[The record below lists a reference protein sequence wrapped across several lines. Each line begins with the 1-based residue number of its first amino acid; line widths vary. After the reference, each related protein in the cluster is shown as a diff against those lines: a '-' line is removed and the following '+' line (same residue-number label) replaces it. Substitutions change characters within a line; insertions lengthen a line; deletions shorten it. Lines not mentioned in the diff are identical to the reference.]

1 MIDVSKFLKLL
12 GNELDNVQISE
23 EKFNNI
29 LKQCVVKE
37 VNLDN
42 YNINNI
48 TKDVNAIVENQK
60 KTKNALVENLNK
72 INELNSVNTN
82 KTSKATKMK
91 KSVFADW
98 EDIDIFKY
106 CTENG
111 LDKGIADFEHLNR
124 GGLIHAANNN
134 KIDLKKDYVYSKDPL
149 NYCMEHG
156 YLDGIENPKK
166 LKKDVLRSIAQS
178 GGKYQVSAADIKI
191 DTPVTAFH
199 NYNEKTENISNKS
212 TVSNETKDVHPINP
226 SEPIENSDAIKNK
239 EEEYKQ
245 ITFATIGNSSEHE
258 HIFDKDGNEIIDRID
273 NTNNRLNNFVYD
285 IDGKPLINQNVAKVE
300 TTKSEDIPSAAEL
313 LARAGLYKETKLNNM
328 PNVSPADQLNNAE
341 FIKRLESI
349 NNEIGHDERRKSLD
363 SYDDEYQQKLRNEE
377 RLRES
382 YEVNKQAIKEHK
394 AEVRAVRKLKVKN
407 VFATGKNLTNHVI
420 DKLKV
425 GGYKVKE
432 AGYNLGQRF
441 VAAYNGFTQSSYDR
455 STINTAL
462 IDNNLASDYNDI
474 DGMGGRRL

>member
-23 EKFNNI
+23 EKLNNI

-42 YNINNI
+42 NINNI

-60 KTKNALVENLNK
+60 NTKKGIKA
-72 INELNSVNTN
+72 
-82 KTSKATKMK
+82 SKKN

-98 EDIDIFKY
+98 KVIDI
-106 CTENG
+106 
-111 LDKGIADFEHLNR
+111 
-124 GGLIHAANNN
+124 
-134 KIDLKKDYVYSKDPL
+134 L
-149 NYCMEHG
+149 NYCKANG
-156 YLDGIENPKK
+156 FDKGRKIDN
-166 LKKDVLRSIAQS
+166 LKKEALIKLADMQGNYEIKVEDEKSINLLTSVMRSQNADV
-178 GGKYQVSAADIKI
+178 K
-191 DTPVTAFH
+191 
-199 NYNEKTENISNKS
+199 
-212 TVSNETKDVHPINP
+212 NETKDVHP
-226 SEPIENSDAIKNK
+226 SEPIVNSETIKTQETK
-239 EEEYKQ
+239 EEYKQ
-245 ITFATIGNSSEHE
+245 GTFATIGNSSEHE

-285 IDGKPLINQNVAKVE
+285 IDGKPLINQNVDKVE

-313 LARAGLYKETKLNNM
+313 IARAGLNKDSKLNNM
-328 PNVSPADQLNNAE
+328 PKVKPADQLNNAE
-341 FIKRLESI
+341 FINRLESI
-349 NNEIGHDERRKSLD
+349 ANEFKNSNIDK
-363 SYDDEYQQKLRNEE
+363 YDDEYQQQLRNEE